1 VTLVS
6 QWREIEQT
14 LPDNW
19 GDARLLVTIRNE
31 DDCDRA
37 AALLGPA
44 NPGRSGKLIRFFAA
58 RRGAG
63 VGPDAVRRL
72 LRRLD
77 SERIGGTLELV
88 GTGEAEPAPE
98 IARST
103 LAAEWDAAV
112 GTLPEDWSD
121 LYAEVELRSSDHLEP
136 GAILLSPLNPA
147 RYGGKPGFRFRIARR
162 FGYGASA
169 AMARRCLERLDVAGI
184 PGELHLLRVL
194 SDSKPVATQGPV
206 WYVDGRTV

>member
-112 GTLPEDWSD
+112 ATLPEDWSD

-206 WYVDGRTV
+206 WYVGGRTV